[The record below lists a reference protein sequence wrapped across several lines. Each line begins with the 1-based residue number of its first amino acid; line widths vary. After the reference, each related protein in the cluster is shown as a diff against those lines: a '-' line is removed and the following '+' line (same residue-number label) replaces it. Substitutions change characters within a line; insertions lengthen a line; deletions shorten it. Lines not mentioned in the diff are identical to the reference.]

1 MRHYF
6 LGLAANY
13 SRKARL
19 AHTFAIGRERDRGAL
34 QRFLTQK
41 YGGETMLTKNG
52 RSALAL
58 ALKAYFEPGDSI
70 IVNGFTCYA
79 VYEAVKSAGL
89 TPLWVDVSSE
99 DLNFNT
105 ETLKAIKRHNIT

>member
-1 MRHYF
+1 VRKHYF

-13 SRKARL
+13 SRKRCL
-19 AHTFAIGRERDRGAL
+19 AHTFAIGRKKDRGAL

-41 YGGETMLTKNG
+41 YGGETILTKNG

-58 ALKAYFEPGDSI
+58 ALKAYFDPGDAV

-79 VYEAVKSAGL
+79 VYEAVKAQKF
-89 TPLWVDVSSE
+89 VE
-99 DLNFNT
+99 
-105 ETLKAIKRHNIT
+105 ETSLIKNEFTREIIIQ

>member
-13 SRKARL
+13 SRQQRTT
-19 AHTFAIGRERDRGAL
+19 HTFAIGRKRDCDDLRK
-34 QRFLTQK
+34 FLEKK
-41 YGGETMLTKNG
+41 YVGEAILTKNG

-58 ALKAYFEPGDSI
+58 ALKAYFKPGDGI

-79 VYEAVKSAGL
+79 VY
-89 TPLWVDVSSE
+89 
-99 DLNFNT
+99 
-105 ETLKAIKRHNIT
+105 